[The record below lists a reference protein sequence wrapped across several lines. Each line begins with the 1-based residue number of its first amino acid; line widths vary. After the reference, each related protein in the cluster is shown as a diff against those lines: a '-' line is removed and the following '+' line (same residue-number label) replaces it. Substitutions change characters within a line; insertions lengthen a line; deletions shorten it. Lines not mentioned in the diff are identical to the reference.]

1 MISGG
6 ASAKSA
12 GSCRAYTP
20 SGRKQMGLQL
30 DAAKVHRLR
39 VVVVHI
45 VVRDDQCA
53 AGNIRSF
60 AQGLGLLTVHGIVN
74 QPRGYVAIYS
84 EVGMGTRVTALFP
97 ATDQTPIASV
107 DEAAPKRRADAT
119 VLIVEDADDIP
130 EVASRILTHNARL

>member
-12 GSCRAYTP
+12 GSCPPYTP

-39 VVVVHI
+39 VVVVH

-53 AGNIRSF
+53 ARNIRSF
-60 AQGLGLLTVHGIVN
+60 AQ
-74 QPRGYVAIYS
+74 
-84 EVGMGTRVTALFP
+84 
-97 ATDQTPIASV
+97 ASSSGQ
-107 DEAAPKRRADAT
+107 E
-119 VLIVEDADDIP
+119 
-130 EVASRILTHNARL
+130 